1 MEKLLRSL
9 VRILRENEGGLNGLE
24 IVQRFR
30 EEGEAVGMDIV
41 ICLDQA
47 LSTRVIDVE
56 YTGGAN
62 LKYKSGSRASL
73 FSDQGILVNKGA

>member
-1 MEKLLRSL
+1 VDQLLRSL
-9 VRILRENEGGLNGLE
+9 VRILRESEGGLNGLE

-30 EEGEAVGMDIV
+30 EEGEAVGIDIV

-47 LSTRVIDVE
+47 LVTRVIDVE

-62 LKYKSGSRASL
+62 LKYKSGPRASL

>member
-1 MEKLLRSL
+1 MDQLLRSL
-9 VRILRENEGGLNGLE
+9 VRILRESEGGLNGLE

-30 EEGEAVGMDIV
+30 EEGEAVGIDIV

-47 LSTRVIDVE
+47 LVTRVIDVE

-62 LKYKSGSRASL
+62 LKYKSGPRASL